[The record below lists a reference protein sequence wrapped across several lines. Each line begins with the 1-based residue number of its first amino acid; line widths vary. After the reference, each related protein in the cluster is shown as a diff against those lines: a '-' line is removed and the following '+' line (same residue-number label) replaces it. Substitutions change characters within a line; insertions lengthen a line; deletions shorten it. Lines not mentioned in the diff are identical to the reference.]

1 LSVLYQS
8 AYLQYF
14 NHGSTASKYQGNG
27 SDRRKSPC
35 FSGWKVDGMVNI
47 IQEAFLLI
55 SDEMIVDYGPMKA
68 LDGSAAENSD
78 MLMEIDC
85 KGRVVFPSFCDPDSH
100 LLYPFGEF
108 QSFSKRHSTR
118 QPNSINFSDS
128 FVRLHEMS
136 IDEIYVQALDHLKE
150 VVRKGTGAIE
160 IKSGYGLEAEDELK
174 LLQVIRKL
182 KMTTPLVV
190 KSTFLGS
197 HTYHERFR
205 MSPARYLD
213 HILDILPA
221 IAQDE
226 LADNL
231 DLYYDRQFL
240 SRSETET
247 LLLAGMREGLN
258 VKIHSDEL
266 GLNRLTEKNLHVC
279 LDILDQSV
287 PLSLENIDR
296 MVLAEIFPAIMPGA
310 SFFHNLNASSARDM
324 IDAGLPLA
332 ISTDFE
338 PGSMPSCDMKF
349 MQSLACIK
357 YGMKPEEAINASTI
371 NSAFLMG
378 IGQGYGTI
386 TRGKAANIFVTK
398 KIPSYDYFPYAFS
411 SDLIEMVILDGEIH

>member
-1 LSVLYQS
+1 MDLLLLNIKELVQAGENPHDFLAGQQMASV
-8 AYLQYF
+8 
-14 NHGSTASKYQGNG
+14 STIEN
-27 SDRRKSPC
+27 
-35 FSGWKVDGMVNI
+35 
-47 IQEAFLLI
+47 AFLLI
-55 SDEMIVDYGPMKA
+55 SDEMIVDYGSMKD

-85 KGRVVFPSFCDPDSH
+85 KGRMVFPSFCDPDSH

-108 QSFSKRHSTR
+108 PNYSRRHAGGEPYSIEFS
-118 QPNSINFSDS
+118 NS

-136 IDEIYVQALDHLKE
+136 IEEIYVQALDHLKE

-205 MSPARYLD
+205 RSPAKYLD

-221 IAQDE
+221 ISQDE

-240 SRSETET
+240 SRSESET
-247 LLLAGMREGLN
+247 LLLAGLKEGLN

-266 GLNRLTEKNLHVC
+266 GLNRLNVNNLKVC
-279 LDILDQSV
+279 LDILDQAG
-287 PLSLENIDR
+287 PLSLESIDQ
-296 MVLAEIFPAIMPGA
+296 MITAEIFPVIMPGA

-324 IDAGLPLA
+324 IDSGLPLA
-332 ISTDFE
+332 IATDFD

-357 YGMKPEEAINASTI
+357 YGMLPEEAINASTI

-378 IGQGYGTI
+378 IGHGYGTI
-386 TRGKAANIFVTK
+386 TKGKAANVFVTR
-398 KIPSYDYFPYAFS
+398 KIPSYTYLPYGFS

>member
-1 LSVLYQS
+1 MDLLLLNIKELVQTGENPPDFLAGKKMSL
-8 AYLQYF
+8 
-14 NHGSTASKYQGNG
+14 
-27 SDRRKSPC
+27 
-35 FSGWKVDGMVNI
+35 VNT
-47 IQEAFLLI
+47 IQDAFLLI
-55 SDEMIVDYGPMKA
+55 SDEMIADYGSMKA

-85 KGRVVFPSFCDPDSH
+85 KGRIVFPSFCDPDSH

-108 QSFSKRHSTR
+108 RSFSKRHTKR
-118 QPNSINFSDS
+118 EPYSIDFSDS
-128 FVRLHEMS
+128 FLRLHEMS
-136 IDEIYVQALDHLKE
+136 IEEIYLQALDHLKE
-150 VVRKGTGAIE
+150 VVRRGTGAIE
-160 IKSGYGLEAEDELK
+160 IKSGYGLDAEDELK
-174 LLQVIRKL
+174 LLEVIRKL
-182 KMTTPLVV
+182 KRTTPLVV

-205 MSPARYLD
+205 RSPERYLD

-221 IAQDE
+221 ISQDE

-231 DLYYDRQFL
+231 DFYYDHQFL
-240 SRSETET
+240 SRGESET
-247 LLLAGMREGLN
+247 LLLAGLREGLN

-266 GLNRLTEKNLHVC
+266 GFNRINVNNLTDC
-279 LDILDQSV
+279 LDILDQTG
-287 PLSLENIDR
+287 PLSLKSIQR

-310 SFFHNLNASSARDM
+310 SFFHNLNASSARDI
-324 IDAGLPLA
+324 IDSGLPLA
-332 ISTDFE
+332 IATDFD

-371 NSAFLMG
+371 NSAYLMG
-378 IGQGYGTI
+378 IGHGYGTI
-386 TRGKAANIFVTK
+386 TKGKAANVFVTK